1 MRHLLRQVS
10 MFTLMSITGCSAIL
24 ISGPMPE
31 RLSPEAQAT
40 VDSSWNNAFNPPNRI
55 DRTLLLDVLRSYQ
68 LYWHG
73 VDRIDARIEKSL
85 AGGRV
90 VMILHYDRRL
100 AENENDFI
108 VTAYDKNGT
117 VVRTERYS
125 RADID
130 DRNWLYRVDLATP
143 VNQKFR
149 EAETKAR
156 EERIHA
162 RMKEIRTATQPAG
175 WSDDSD
181 E

>member
-1 MRHLLRQVS
+1 MIRVSLLAFACVP
-10 MFTLMSITGCSAIL
+10 LNGAGCTAL
-24 ISGPMPE
+24 TRSGPMPE

-40 VDSSWNNAFNPPNRI
+40 VDSSWNNALNPPNRI

-73 VDRIDARIEKSL
+73 IDRIDARIEKAL
-85 AGGRV
+85 AHGRV

-100 AENENDFI
+100 ADNENDFI
-108 VTAYDKNGT
+108 VTAYDRNGS

-130 DRNWLYRVDLATP
+130 ERDWLYEVNLPRDLAP
-143 VNQKFR
+143 EKR
-149 EAETKAR
+149 EAEAKAR
-156 EERIHA
+156 ELRIKA

-175 WSDDSD
+175 SSDD
-181 E
+181 